1 MNLLKIIDLDNG
13 FRLFRWQYE
22 VGGCMF
28 VEWKR
33 EQTIL
38 EEICWEETLNE
49 TREDWE
55 LDADMMI
62 EVLSRYKDRGV
73 EKVDWECRCVFNNID
88 EVIVELKHELECGW
102 DVWVEDDFE
111 EREKGFSDD

>member
-1 MNLLKIIDLDNG
+1 MSLLKIIDLDSG
-13 FRLFRWQYE
+13 FRLFRWQRE
-22 VGGCMF
+22 EGGSAF

-49 TREDWE
+49 TRKDWE
-55 LDADMMI
+55 LDAEMMI

-73 EKVDWECRCVFNNID
+73 EKVDWECRCVCKEIG
-88 EVIVELKHELECGW
+88 EVIVELENELECGW
-102 DVWVEDDFE
+102 DVWVGDE
-111 EREKGFSDD
+111 